1 MGGLRGKGVGPGP
14 GVGWLFSLGVSTAP
28 TPHQPRA
35 RLAAPASINPR
46 RPRLPFEKL
55 ALYTDLVAP
64 CPLVLPWTF
73 VPVCPFLLA
82 IRCVLRALANSLCP
96 FHFGRGR
103 AISLPFVRSGSDH
116 FSSTYAVFC
125 LTLLDS
131 CCLVAL

>member
-64 CPLVLPWTF
+64 FPLVLPWTL
-73 VPVCPFLLA
+73 VPVCPFSA
-82 IRCVLRALANSLCP
+82 RHPLCP
-96 FHFGRGR
+96 PCPR
-103 AISLPFVRSGSDH
+103 
-116 FSSTYAVFC
+116 
-125 LTLLDS
+125 
-131 CCLVAL
+131 